1 MNNLRVISLLKGFIF
16 VLFALYSSLNLAA
29 TPQLLSL
36 RSNSLS
42 DKVQLVFDVS
52 AQPNVSFSLK
62 QQPLRLVVDLK
73 AIPAKTYQNLLSFHN
88 RGIVRLHTKMHNKD
102 TIRVS
107 IELSKPFPYNV
118 YEKAKSGNKP
128 ERIVVDIYD
137 RAENPQQV
145 QARIIQSHQTHA
157 QQTSHAA
164 VSSADT
170 RFKSTSK
177 TNTSPET
184 AAKTAATPTFRV
196 INATDLVS
204 SETNSNPVTKA
215 PAVKK
220 ALVKKEPNKQAK
232 LVPVSLTSTDIVAS
246 TQTPK
251 PSSSKAEDVKWKKVA
266 QTTTTSNNEVASKK
280 ASLII
285 PKPQKAT
292 RKTLLV
298 VIDPGHGGKDSGA
311 IGANGTYEKH
321 VALQISKRL
330 KKHIDALPNTRAILT
345 RNNDRY
351 ITLYGRTRFARQ
363 KKADLFISIHADAFT
378 RRDVQ
383 GSSVFILSTRGAS
396 SAAAREL
403 AKRENSVD
411 SKHGLDF
418 KNYDRDISKVLMD
431 IQQSATI
438 ESSYVLASKTLRQL
452 KGIGKVHKRYV
463 ERAGFAVLKSPDIP
477 SMLVETA
484 FISNPSEERKL
495 NNPAYQERI
504 AKAITLGVKSYFAE
518 NLPHHILLGQTS
530 ADKVE

>member
-1 MNNLRVISLLKGFIF
+1 MNNLRAISLLKGFIF

-42 DKVQLVFDVS
+42 DKVQLVLDVS
-52 AQPNVSFSLK
+52 TQPNVSFSLK

-157 QQTSHAA
+157 QQTSHAST
-164 VSSADT
+164 SSTDT
-170 RFKSTSK
+170 RQPNVSQP
-177 TNTSPET
+177 NTSPET
-184 AAKTAATPTFRV
+184 TAKTAATPTFRV

-204 SETNSNPVTKA
+204 SETNGNLATKA
-215 PAVKK
+215 PA
-220 ALVKKEPNKQAK
+220 VKKEPNKQAK

-251 PSSSKAEDVKWKKVA
+251 SSSSKVEDVKWKKVA
-266 QTTTTSNNEVASKK
+266 QTTTAPNTDVASKK

-311 IGANGTYEKH
+311 IGARGTYEKDI
-321 VALQISKRL
+321 VLQISKRL

-504 AKAITLGVKSYFAE
+504 AKAITKGVQRYFAE

-530 ADKVE
+530 TNKVE